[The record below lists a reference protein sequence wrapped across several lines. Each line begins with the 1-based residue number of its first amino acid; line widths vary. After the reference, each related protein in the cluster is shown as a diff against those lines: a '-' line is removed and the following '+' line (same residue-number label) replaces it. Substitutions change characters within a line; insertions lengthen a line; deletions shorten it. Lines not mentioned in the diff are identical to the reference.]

1 MNQHRTWIPGLVFGL
16 LVPVT
21 AISAFAP
28 QAAAQAAEGA
38 QATEGDQ
45 TTPVEVSRESRDE
58 ARRLYRAGRRQL
70 ERDHPAEAL
79 EEFAEAYSLY
89 PHWATSNGM
98 GVCHD
103 RLGRPTEA
111 LRLYEQALREGGDDI
126 PEGTRAEIQSRIDA
140 LRIQLGVREPTT
152 GLIRVTT
159 TPFGATIALDGA
171 EVGVTPMDVE
181 APPGE
186 HRIDVTLDGYLAN
199 GVDVMVS
206 LGQTSVVALAMEAA
220 PVVAQNGRLVCVSE
234 PSGARVLLDGT
245 EVGVAPLTLST
256 VAAGEHLVR
265 FEMSDGRTMEEVV
278 TMVQDGTAR
287 VDVSFGGT
295 VGQGWFWGIAA
306 TALALGA
313 GAAGTG
319 AYGSL
324 LWDEFNDPTTDWSR
338 KEDIQPTGRTMML
351 TTDILASAAGAFA
364 FAAFVVAFFTDFGGE
379 PESTVLYEGPQPPA
393 PAPTTEELPAPP
405 AAGAGVE
412 VSAR

>member
-1 MNQHRTWIPGLVFGL
+1 MNQRRTFTPGLAIGR
-16 LVPVT
+16 LVLAT
-21 AISAFAP
+21 AISTFAP
-28 QAAAQAAEGA
+28 QAAAQATEGT
-38 QATEGDQ
+38 QATAGDQ
-45 TTPVEVSRESRDE
+45 TTPGEVSQE
-58 ARRLYRAGRRQL
+58 ARDQARRHYRAGRRQL
-70 ERDHPAEAL
+70 EHNHPEEAL
-79 EEFAEAYSLY
+79 EEFAEAYALY

-103 RLGRPTEA
+103 KLGRPTEA

-126 PEGTRAEIQSRIDA
+126 PEAQRAEIQARIDA

-159 TPFGATIALDGA
+159 TPFGATIALDGT
-171 EVGVTPMDVE
+171 EVGVTPMDLE

-186 HRIDVTLDGYLAN
+186 HRVDVTLDGYLAN

-220 PVVAQNGRLVCVSE
+220 PVVAQNGRLICVSE

-256 VAAGEHLVR
+256 VAAGEHVVR
-265 FEMSDGRTMEEVV
+265 FEMNDGRTMEEVV
-278 TMVQDGTAR
+278 TLVQDGTAR
-287 VDVSFGGT
+287 VDVSFGGA
-295 VGQGWFWGIAA
+295 VEQVWFWGLASAA
-306 TALALGA
+306 LVLGA

-319 AYGSL
+319 AYGTL
-324 LWDEFNDPTTDWSR
+324 LWDEFNDPATER
-338 KEDIQPTGRTMML
+338 ARQEDIQPTGRTMML

-364 FAAFVVAFFTDFGGE
+364 FAAFVVAFYTDFGGE

-393 PAPTTEELPAPP
+393 PSPTIEDLSAPP
-405 AAGAGVE
+405 AAEAEVA

>member
-1 MNQHRTWIPGLVFGL
+1 MNQRRTWIPGLVFGL
-16 LVPVT
+16 LMLGT
-21 AISAFAP
+21 ALPAVAQ
-28 QAAAQAAEGA
+28 QAAAEA
-38 QATEGDQ
+38 QATEGGQ
-45 TTPVEVSRESRDE
+45 TTPVEVSQESRDQ

-70 ERDHPAEAL
+70 ERNHPAEAL
-79 EEFAEAYSLY
+79 EEFAAAYALY

-103 RLGRPTEA
+103 KLGRPTEA

-126 PEGTRAEIQSRIDA
+126 PEGTRAEIGERINN

-152 GLIRVTT
+152 GLVRVTT
-159 TPFGATIALDGA
+159 TPFGATVALDDTD
-171 EVGVTPMDVE
+171 VGVTPMDVE
-181 APPGE
+181 APPGP
-186 HRIDVTLDGYLAN
+186 HRIDVTLDGYLPN
-199 GVDVMVS
+199 GVEVMVS
-206 LGQTSVVALAMEAA
+206 LGQTSVVALAMEVA

-245 EVGVAPLTLST
+245 EVGMAPLTLST
-256 VAAGEHLVR
+256 VQAGEHLVR

-278 TMVQDGTAR
+278 TIVVDGTAR

-306 TALALGA
+306 TALVLGA

-319 AYGSL
+319 AYGTL
-324 LWDEFNDPTTDWSR
+324 LWGEFNDPETAPSR
-338 KEDIQPTGRTMML
+338 QVEIQPTGRTMML
-351 TTDILASAAGAFA
+351 TTDILAGAAGAFA
-364 FAAFVVAFFTDFGGE
+364 AAAFIIAFFTDFGGE

-393 PAPTTEELPAPP
+393 PPPTTEVLPAFPE
-405 AAGAGVE
+405 AGAEVD